1 MLYQTVLVYTV
12 HDPHFHFIVREKRFR
27 LNINCTVSFPNGPLP
42 VNPILPAILEA
53 PVLLEYFS
61 DNSFSQNKTP
71 NQFHV
76 GEKVY
81 VRAYTNIT
89 DGNIKMMVTDCYTLP
104 SATLDPKLIYFIIRN
119 G

>member
-1 MLYQTVLVYTV
+1 M
-12 HDPHFHFIVREKRFR
+12 
-27 LNINCTVSFPNGPLP
+27 
-42 VNPILPAILEA
+42 NPILPANSDA
-53 PVLLEYFS
+53 SVLLEYFS
-61 DNSFSQNKTP
+61 DNSFSQNKTL

-81 VRAYTNIT
+81 VRAYTNVT

-104 SATLDPKLIYFIIRN
+104 SATLDQKLIYFIIRN